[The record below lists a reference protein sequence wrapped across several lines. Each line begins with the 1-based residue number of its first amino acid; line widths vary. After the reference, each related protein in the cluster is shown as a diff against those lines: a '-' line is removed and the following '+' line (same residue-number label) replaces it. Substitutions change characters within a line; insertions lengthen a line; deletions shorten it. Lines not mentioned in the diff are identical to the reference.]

1 MRDILSIL
9 KSSGYK
15 IDSKAQSE
23 ILVCLFIN
31 ETLGLSALK
40 RILKR
45 SVYLDE
51 QDNPVYYSPEIIESE
66 LEFLADH
73 CVIVRQ
79 MKSSWNVYAIAQLP
93 SFALLKRL
101 SSLMEF
107 RLILDR
113 SQDMMPSLM
122 TGEKRDFFF
131 YSLPREQA
139 NFLRDM
145 RTLVLKDKY
154 EEYMEQKGRA
164 SRDVRGQVF
173 LRDSIWSRLLASDES
188 YPVSLNE
195 KWLPEALP
203 QCLSMRF
210 FHWKSDAA
218 LEAQMEDF
226 LFNKKGVDHLNEN
239 QIALVC
245 CYYLWKGETENLIR
259 LKSLINDK
267 RLLRLMDSCFL
278 VLNGNLKDGYKGF
291 LTFCN
296 GGIIRPIANLSNE
309 RNEVLVFTLLF
320 LGALAGEDSDKL
332 MKIFSHMTNGTFY
345 AKYMLCHFDI
355 WKMIPLIS
363 SKKPKVGVTFFE
375 EAERKINIPWMPF
388 WLTFLAPRLEN
399 KTEHPSFF
407 VKLMEVSDSM
417 DRKGFSWMAYQMATV
432 LSAELPEGAPKEQ
445 ALHLEE
451 KYASRWKPLQEKTQ
465 QKELWKFAL
474 EELNTII
481 PREDSSLSMQ
491 NKASKLVWELTLHE
505 LSKTNGL
512 VVTSA
517 EPRLKKRQADGS
529 WSKGRAVSLEKL
541 YTGAYNSELD
551 MNERHTARAIKAT
564 PGWGGL
570 SYDVANEKL
579 HFFVGFPH
587 LVGMLEGKSFPMKW
601 EQGKIP
607 LVVQE
612 NSQGEISLSF
622 LWKESRMLDNS
633 CYILKKEDEGT
644 FRIYPKERSFFSIQK
659 AIHDYGDKDCLVFP
673 AEAKTEISDLVKRMV
688 KEFSIIGDLSDL
700 ENEATK
706 TQAAQINFVMR
717 ICWLG
722 KSLVL
727 DLKNRPFAGDPY
739 CLVPGKGAAQCL
751 IQKNREVILLK
762 RNLAEEKR
770 TLNQLLSKCSALSQ
784 WNTNHC
790 HWQIDELEDVLN
802 GLDLLQELQK
812 QELVTLEWQ
821 EDKKLTIATP
831 FSDRMFSLT
840 AKGDLRKW
848 FEIGGSLKVDEKTL
862 LPLTDLLK
870 KLKDRIGNYIPLDE
884 HSFLKLKQS
893 VVKRLE
899 LLSHVGTVK
908 GGKLR
913 LCPAALPALEVA
925 FREKDDFTLPR
936 LVQNEMTKFRERL
949 NTPPSLPKGLLA
961 TLRPYQ
967 QEGYVWMKQLSDC
980 GLGCCL
986 ADDMGLGKTLQIL
999 ALLLDRAEEGPSL
1012 VIVPTSLCLH
1022 WAEEAARFAPSL
1034 TCINLYQGDRAN
1046 HIREAQ
1052 KGDIVICSYGLLAR
1066 EAELLSSIEW
1076 NCLILDEAQQI
1087 KNRMAMRSKSAKL
1100 LKAKVRI
1107 TSTGTPVENNLSE
1120 LWSLFDFIN
1129 PGLLGSYDYFSKTY
1143 CDGESAN
1150 PYLKKMVSPLI
1161 LRRRKADVLEEL
1173 PPKTEITRML
1183 TLSPEERALYEQVR
1197 IEALQQ
1203 LDKGENHISV
1213 LAHLMKLRRLCC
1225 HPSLAFPETAFSG
1238 SKLESAMELV
1248 RELRENGH
1256 RTLVFSQFVDVLS
1269 LVREMMD
1276 NENITYQYLDGSTP
1290 AERRQELVRDFQKGE
1305 GEFFLIS
1312 LKAGGTG
1319 LNLTAANYVILLDPW
1334 WNPAVDNQA
1343 ADRTHRIG
1351 QTEAVTVYRLICQDT
1366 VEERVL
1372 QLHAKKQ
1379 TLAEDILEGTA
1390 HTRITLEDMMG
1401 LFG

>member
-1 MRDILSIL
+1 M
-9 KSSGYK
+9 
-15 IDSKAQSE
+15 IDSKIQSE
-23 ILVCLFIN
+23 IVMCLFIN
-31 ETLGLSALK
+31 ETLGVSALK
-40 RILKR
+40 RVLKR

-51 QDNPVYYSPEIIESE
+51 QDNPVYYSPETIESE
-66 LEFLADH
+66 LNLLADQ

-79 MKSSWNVYAIAQLP
+79 MKSSWSVYAITQLP
-93 SFALLKRL
+93 SFALQKQL
-101 SSLMEF
+101 SLLMEF

-122 TGEKRDFFF
+122 TGEKGDFFF
-131 YSLPREQA
+131 YSPPREQA

-145 RTLVLKDKY
+145 RTLVLTDKY
-154 EEYMEQKGRA
+154 EEYKKQMA
-164 SRDVRGQVF
+164 LAVRDVTGQVF

-188 YPVSLNE
+188 YPLSLNE
-195 KWLPEALP
+195 KWFPEAFP
-203 QCLSMRF
+203 QHLSVNLF
-210 FHWKSDAA
+210 QWKPDSA
-218 LEAQMEDF
+218 LETQMEDF
-226 LFNKKGVDHLNEN
+226 LFNKRGTDRLNES
-239 QIALVC
+239 QIALIC
-245 CYYLWKGETENLIR
+245 CYYLWKGEAAGLIR
-259 LKSLINDK
+259 LKSLIENN
-267 RLLRLMDSCFL
+267 RLLRLIDSCFL
-278 VLNGNLKDGYKGF
+278 VLSGNIQDGYKGIF
-291 LTFCN
+291 KFCN
-296 GGIIRPIANLSNE
+296 GGIIRPVANISNE
-309 RNEVLVFTLLF
+309 RNEFLIYTLLF
-320 LGALAGEDSDKL
+320 LGALTGDDSDKL
-332 MKIFSHMTNGTFY
+332 AKILSQMINKTFY
-345 AKYMLCHFDI
+345 ARYISCHLDI
-355 WKMIPLIS
+355 WRMLPLVA
-363 SKKPKVGVTFFE
+363 SKKPKVGLTFFE
-375 EAERKINIPWMPF
+375 DAERKLDIPWMPF
-388 WLTFLAPRLEN
+388 WLTFLAPRLAD
-399 KTEHPSFF
+399 KTDHPSLF
-407 VKLMEVSDSM
+407 VKLMEVSESM
-417 DRKGFSWMAYQMATV
+417 DRKGFSWIAYQMATV
-432 LSAELPEGAPKEQ
+432 LSAELPEGTSKTQ
-445 ALHLEE
+445 ALLLEE
-451 KYASRWKPLQEKTQ
+451 KYASRWKPLQEKIQ
-465 QKELWKFAL
+465 QKDVWKFAL

-481 PREDSSLSMQ
+481 PREESSLSIQ
-491 NKASKLVWELTLHE
+491 NKASKLVWELSLHE
-505 LSKTNGL
+505 LSNADGL

-579 HFFVGFPH
+579 HFFAGFPH
-587 LVGMLEGKSFPMKW
+587 LVGILEGKSFPMKW

-607 LVVQE
+607 LLVQE

-622 LWKESRMLDNS
+622 LWKESRMRDNS

-644 FRIYPKERSFFSIQK
+644 YRIYPKERSFFFIQK

-673 AEAKTEISDLVKRMV
+673 SEAKTEISDLVKRMV
-688 KEFSIIGDLSDL
+688 KEFSIVGDLSDL
-700 ENEATK
+700 QNEATK

-727 DLKNRPFAGDPY
+727 DLKNRPLAGDPY

-751 IQKNREVILLK
+751 MQKNREVILLK

-770 TLNQLLSKCSALSQ
+770 RLNQLLSKCSALSE

-802 GLDLLQELQK
+802 GLDVLQELQN
-812 QELVTLEWQ
+812 QGLVALEWL

-848 FEIGGSLKVDEKTL
+848 FEIGGSVKVDEKTL
-862 LPLTDLLK
+862 LPLSDLLK
-870 KLKDRIGNYIPLDE
+870 KLKERIGNYIPLDE

-893 VVKRLE
+893 VIKRLE
-899 LLSHVGTVK
+899 LLSHAGTVK
-908 GGKLR
+908 GDKLR
-913 LCPAALPALEVA
+913 LSPAALPALEVA

-936 LVQNEMTKFRERL
+936 LVQNEMTKFREHL
-949 NTPPSLPKGLLA
+949 STTPPLPKGLLA

-1012 VIVPTSLCLH
+1012 IIVPTSLCLH

-1034 TCINLYQGDRAN
+1034 ACINLYQGDREN

-1052 KGDIVICSYGLLAR
+1052 KGDIVICSYGVLAR

-1087 KNRMAMRSKSAKL
+1087 KNRMAVRSKSAKL

-1150 PYLKKMVSPLI
+1150 PYLKKIVSPLI

-1173 PPKTEITRML
+1173 PQKTEITRML

-1248 RELRENGH
+1248 HELRENGH
-1256 RTLVFSQFVDVLS
+1256 RTLIFSQFVDVLS

-1276 NENITYQYLDGSTP
+1276 KEKITYRYLDGATP
-1290 AERRQELVRDFQKGE
+1290 AARRQELVRDFQKGE

-1343 ADRTHRIG
+1343 ADRAHRIG
-1351 QTEAVTVYRLICQDT
+1351 QTEAVTVYRLICRDT

-1372 QLHAKKQ
+1372 ELHAKKQ

-1390 HTRITLEDMMG
+1390 QARITLEDMMG
-1401 LFG
+1401 LFE